1 MKFLDTINHF
11 YYQMSLRELRMTK
24 DAGSYK
30 ELTNNSMVYLDVISQ
45 TEQCTVSKLADAL
58 GITKSAVTMK
68 VNELVKR
75 GFLVKTQ
82 SATDKRVFYLTLHP
96 EMQDIYDR
104 FDNIFTSIGRK
115 MERKYTP
122 EELSLFCRMLS
133 DVADCEWEGF
143 DE

>member
-24 DAGSYK
+24 DTGSYK
-30 ELTNNSMVYLDVISQ
+30 ELTNNSMVYLDIISQ

-58 GITKSAVTMK
+58 SITKSAVTMK

-82 SATDKRVFYLTLHP
+82 SATDKRVFFLTLHP

-115 MERKYTP
+115 MERKYTQ

-133 DVADCEWEGF
+133 DVADCEWEGL

>member
-24 DAGSYK
+24 DAGSYR
-30 ELTNNSMVYLDVISQ
+30 ELTNNSMLYLDVISQ
-45 TEQCTVSKLADAL
+45 TDHCTVSKLADLL

-75 GFLVKTQ
+75 GFLTKTQ
-82 SATDKRVFYLTLHP
+82 SETDKRVFFLTLHP

-104 FDNIFTSIGRK
+104 FGNIFTAIGQK
-115 MERKYTP
+115 MAGKYTP
-122 EELSLFCRMLS
+122 EELSLFCRMLL
-133 DVADCEWEGF
+133 DIADCEWEGL

>member
-1 MKFLDTINHF
+1 MKFLDAVNHF

-24 DAGSYK
+24 DAGIYK
-30 ELTNNSMVYLDVISQ
+30 ELTNNSMLYLDVISQ
-45 TEQCTVSKLADAL
+45 TRRCTVSKLADAL

-68 VNELVKR
+68 VAELVKR

-82 SATDKRVFYLTLHP
+82 SETDKRVFYLALHP

-104 FDNIFTSIGRK
+104 FDNIFTAIGRK
-115 MERKYTP
+115 IDGKYTP
-122 EELSLFCRMLS
+122 EEVSLFCRMLE
-133 DVADCEWEGF
+133 DIADCEWEGY